1 MSYQYSGV
9 SLSELSEL
17 EGSGRIIF
25 KGGDTRLFSAEID
38 FLALFGIRETL
49 YSFRIDG
56 NSNTNAA
63 KMHDHGQCVLSTA
76 AAHALHT

>member
-1 MSYQYSGV
+1 MSTDGRASFISYHYSGV

-17 EGSGRIIF
+17 EENGRIIF
-25 KGGDTRLFSAEID
+25 KGGDTRFFSAEID

-56 NSNTNAA
+56 NSSTNCDDVHAA
-63 KMHDHGQCVLSTA
+63 
-76 AAHALHT
+76 